1 MKGLKSWLAFALF
14 LLWQS
19 ASYGSTQELTA
30 TDSTTVQKESLAK
43 RWHIKANG
51 YVKYLHTVSF
61 VNLNGMVT
69 DNFIHNR
76 INLKAKPVKNLKV
89 AVELRNRVF
98 YGQKTELTQPNF
110 GNALATDAGLIDM
123 NFSYVNEPSLI
134 AHTAIDRL
142 YLDYTLNKL
151 QITVGRQRINWG
163 INTVWNPNDLFNTF
177 NFTDFDYEERPGSDA
192 VRVQYYLG
200 MASKI
205 ELAVNE
211 HVAAALLKLN
221 KWNYDFQFI
230 GARYYDAAIAG
241 FGWAGNLKNA
251 GFKGEA
257 SYLIPVKNNTFT
269 TEQFSASFGFDYTFK
284 NNMYWQIGGLYNM
297 HGSNNLNQLLLQQT
311 TTQQLSPLNLMPNK
325 YSVFIA
331 ENSTIGA
338 LSSVGA
344 SVIWAADLNLIF
356 LMPSYT
362 YSIKQNLDFML
373 VGQLYAGYKP
383 KLSSFGN
390 SIFARLKWSF

>member
-1 MKGLKSWLAFALF
+1 MRSIWWLLAFGFALGY
-14 LLWQS
+14 S
-19 ASYGSTQELTA
+19 AAYGSTQNNMVS
-30 TDSTTVQKESLAK
+30 DSIPVKKESLAK
-43 RWHIKANG
+43 KWHIKANG
-51 YVKYLHTVSF
+51 YVKFLHTASF

-76 INLKAKPVKNLKV
+76 INLKAKPTKNLKV
-89 AVELRNRVF
+89 VAEFRNRIF
-98 YGQKTELTQPNF
+98 YGQQTQLTQPNF
-110 GNALATDAGLIDM
+110 GNALEADAGLIDM
-123 NFSYVNEPSLI
+123 NFAYVNQPSLI

-142 YLDYTLNKL
+142 YLDYTFKKF
-151 QITVGRQRINWG
+151 QVTAGRQRINWG

-177 NFTDFDYEERPGSDA
+177 NYTDFDYEERPGSDA
-192 VRVQYYLG
+192 IRLQYYMG
-200 MASKI
+200 TASKI
-205 ELAVNE
+205 EFAASE
-211 HVAAALLKLN
+211 KVAAALVKLN

-241 FGWAGNLKNA
+241 IGWAGNLKNA

-257 SYLIPVKNNTFT
+257 SYLIPVQNNTFT
-269 TEQFSASFGFDYTFK
+269 EPQFSASLGVDYTFK
-284 NNMYWQIGGLYNM
+284 NNMYWQVGGLYNM
-297 HGSNNLNQLLLQQT
+297 HGSNNIGQLLLQQN
-311 TTQQLSPLNLMPNK
+311 TTQTLSPLNLMPNK

-344 SVIWAADLNLIF
+344 SVIWATDLNLVF

-383 KLSSFGN
+383 TLTSFGN